1 MRSEAPP
8 WLAPPW
14 RRELALLLQG
24 GVIAGGQLAPAL
36 LPEWPGNKQGLVKQW
51 EENTMKLQVERAEAR
66 WRGRRLPP
74 LATSLTLALAL
85 ARSLTLARTLDPD
98 FGAER
103 NPNPNLKPYPQ
114 SYPQPYPQPYA
125 RRSCERRSAV
135 CSTAPYPCSTAG
147 WVRGPTARAVWRP
160 SLACSRRLPRTR

>member
-36 LPEWPGNKQGLVKQW
+36 LPEWPGNEQGLVKQW
-51 EENTMKLQVERAEAR
+51 EENTMKLQVERAEA
-66 WRGRRLPP
+66 
-74 LATSLTLALAL
+74 TSPTLALAL

-98 FGAER
+98 FGSER

-114 SYPQPYPQPYA
+114 PY
-125 RRSCERRSAV
+125 R
-135 CSTAPYPCSTAG
+135 
-147 WVRGPTARAVWRP
+147 
-160 SLACSRRLPRTR
+160 